1 MINVVYYLTIYYFL
15 ISHYYTIILMPDYQL
30 FSVFLKEILSYLFV
44 IVSELL
50 CGEIFENYLI
60 LFAILLPIKSPVAAT
75 ACWYSIIILYYILLY
90 YIILDYIIV

>member
-1 MINVVYYLTIYYFL
+1 
-15 ISHYYTIILMPDYQL
+15 MPDYQL

-75 ACWYSIIILYYILLY
+75 AC
-90 YIILDYIIV
+90 